1 MPDCPR
7 IVSLLSDYI
16 DGRLPADVR
25 SDLEQHLSG
34 CSECTTFVGTFRS
47 TVALLQ
53 SLNED
58 DLPEELRLRFKA
70 FLDDRTHELSTL
82 SRCRSNRSR
91 RPRP

>member
-34 CSECTTFVGTFRS
+34 CSDCTTFVGTFRS

-53 SLNED
+53 SLNEE
-58 DLPEELRLRFKA
+58 DLPEELRLRLKA
-70 FLDDRTHELSTL
+70 FLDERST
-82 SRCRSNRSR
+82 S
-91 RPRP
+91 

>member
-25 SDLEQHLSG
+25 SDLEQHLGG
-34 CSECTTFVGTFRS
+34 CPECSKFVGSFRS

-58 DLPEELRLRFKA
+58 DLPEELRLRLKA
-70 FLDDRTHELSTL
+70 FLDG
-82 SRCRSNRSR
+82 RCTS
-91 RPRP
+91 

>member
-25 SDLEQHLSG
+25 ADLEQHLNG
-34 CSECTTFVGTFRS
+34 CSECTNFVGSFRS
-47 TVALLQ
+47 TVAMLQ

-58 DLPEELRLRFKA
+58 DLPEELRMRLKA
-70 FLDDRTHELSTL
+70 FLDDRCTS
-82 SRCRSNRSR
+82 
-91 RPRP
+91 